1 MALFSAL
8 RQERR
13 DDAELG
19 KGVWRRVHDRFRR
32 GLDRY
37 HQILEG
43 AEDDA
48 LYNELALVGNDLAD
62 LLPRVRALCTQSQKR
77 FPSSGQDVPGALT
90 QVHRALSKAGNS
102 LAATAESAAMSRL
115 DAERWGVNS
124 AGLQNVQRRAEIVAE
139 DVASAEDLL
148 GA

>member
-13 DDAELG
+13 DDVELG
-19 KGVWRRVHDRFRR
+19 KGVWRRVYGRFRR

-48 LYNELALVGNDLAD
+48 LYNELAIIANELAD
-62 LLPRVRALCTQSQKR
+62 LLPRVRKVCVESQSR
-77 FPSSGQDVPGALT
+77 VPSTGQDVPGSLID
-90 QVHRALSKAGNS
+90 VHRALSKAGNS

-124 AGLQNVQRRAEIVAE
+124 AGLENVRRRAEIVDE
-139 DVASAEDLL
+139 DVARAEAVL
-148 GA
+148 GL